1 MNDLGRGVVLFSAL
15 LSPLAMAD
23 WLLNVNLELSSAGYR
38 QSVATSIQLLP
49 GEETVIFGTT
59 EGEQRRKFFGS
70 AELLEVSAEEVKIKF
85 KIQEQLDDGAWRILA
100 APVISTGL
108 DTPASFESSQDD
120 ELNSVKLQVAVM
132 SA

>member
-1 MNDLGRGVVLFSAL
+1 MNDLGRGVLFSAL

-23 WLLNVNLELSSAGYR
+23 WLLNVNLELSSAGVH
-38 QSVATSIQLLP
+38 QSVATSLQLLP

-59 EGEQRRKFFGS
+59 DGDQRRKFLGS
-70 AELLEVSAEEVKIKF
+70 AELLEVSAEEVKIAF
-85 KIQEQLDDGAWRILA
+85 KIQEQLDDGAWRVLA

-108 DTPASFESSQDD
+108 DTPASFESSQEDD
-120 ELNSVKLQVAVM
+120 QSVKLQVAVM

>member
-1 MNDLGRGVVLFSAL
+1 MNDLGRGVLFSAL

-23 WLLNVNLELSSAGYR
+23 WLLNVNLELSSAGYH
-38 QSVATSIQLLP
+38 QSVATSLQLLP

-59 EGEQRRKFFGS
+59 DGDQRRKFLGS
-70 AELLEVSAEEVKIKF
+70 AELLEVSAEEVKIAF
-85 KIQEQLDDGAWRILA
+85 KIQEQLDDGAWRVLA

-108 DTPASFESSQDD
+108 DTPASFESAQEDD
-120 ELNSVKLQVAVM
+120 QSVKLQVAVM

>member
-1 MNDLGRGVVLFSAL
+1 MNDLGRGVLFSAL

-23 WLLNVNLELSSAGYR
+23 WLLNVNLELSSAGYH
-38 QSVATSIQLLP
+38 QSVATSLQLLP

-59 EGEQRRKFFGS
+59 DGDQRRKFLGS
-70 AELLEVSAEEVKIKF
+70 AELLEVSAEEVKIAF
-85 KIQEQLDDGAWRILA
+85 KIQEQLDDGAWRVLA

-108 DTPASFESSQDD
+108 DTPASFESSQEDD
-120 ELNSVKLQVAVM
+120 QSVKLQVAVM